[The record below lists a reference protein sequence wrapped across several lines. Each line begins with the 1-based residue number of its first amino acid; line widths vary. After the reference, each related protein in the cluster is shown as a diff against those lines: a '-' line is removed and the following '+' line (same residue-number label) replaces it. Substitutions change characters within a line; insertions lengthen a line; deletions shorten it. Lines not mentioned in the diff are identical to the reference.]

1 MAFIDWES
9 LKKNNKKKAKEIETL
24 CLKISAEWAEAT
36 LPKKQKEAKM
46 KKILASK
53 DFLLFKEMIEEIV
66 PKDSFP
72 NSGDLGM
79 LALSQIIAARS
90 ITK

>member
-1 MAFIDWES
+1 MAFIDWEE
-9 LKKNNKKKAKEIETL
+9 LRKNNKEKAKEIETL
-24 CLKISAEWAEAT
+24 CQKISAEWPKPT
-36 LPKKQKEAKM
+36 LSEKEKEE
-46 KKILASK
+46 KTGIILASK

-66 PKDSFP
+66 PKDAFFA
-72 NSGDLGM
+72 SGDLGM